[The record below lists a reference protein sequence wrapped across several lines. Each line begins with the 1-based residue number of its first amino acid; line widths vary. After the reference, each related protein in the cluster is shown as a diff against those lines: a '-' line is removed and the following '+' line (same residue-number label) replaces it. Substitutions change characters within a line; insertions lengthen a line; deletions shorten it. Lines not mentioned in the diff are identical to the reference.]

1 MELQNENRNKTYVK
15 RLCHRKICRAVGSP
29 GPLRFRVPTAL
40 IWTMLLYLKA
50 TSVVV
55 LQFKRKRLLYTN
67 EKNKQNPK
75 NISFEFKSWLEN
87 INSSK
92 EFKQQDRFYGKIL
105 LVCCCCGRFFSQG
118 RRKRMG
124 SVGKIPPPP
133 HCMLK
138 WGFMRTF
145 PRNQDV
151 TAHFYKIIVFL

>member
-1 MELQNENRNKTYVK
+1 MAELQNENRNKTHVK

-92 EFKQQDRFYGKIL
+92 EFKQEDRFYGKIL
-105 LVCCCCGRFFSQG
+105 LVCCCCGRFFLRG
-118 RRKRMG
+118 VG
-124 SVGKIPPPP
+124 SRWTVWAKLPSP
-133 HCMLK
+133 HCVLK

-151 TAHFYKIIVFL
+151 TRK

>member
-1 MELQNENRNKTYVK
+1 MAELQNENRNKTYVK

-67 EKNKQNPK
+67 EKQKQKTSHFNSRVCLG
-75 NISFEFKSWLEN
+75 NTD
-87 INSSK
+87 SSK
-92 EFKQQDRFYGKIL
+92 EFKQEDRLYGKIL

-118 RRKRMG
+118 RRKRMD
-124 SVGKIPPPP
+124 SVGNPPPP
-133 HCMLK
+133 PPCLQT
-138 WGFMRTF
+138 GRNRTTF
-145 PRNQDV
+145 
-151 TAHFYKIIVFL
+151 